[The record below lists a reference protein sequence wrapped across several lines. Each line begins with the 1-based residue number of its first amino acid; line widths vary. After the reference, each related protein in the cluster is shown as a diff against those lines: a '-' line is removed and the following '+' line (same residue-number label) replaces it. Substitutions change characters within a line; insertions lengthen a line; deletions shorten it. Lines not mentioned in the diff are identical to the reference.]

1 MRLIYFIIIISLSL
15 HSQNEIKSIDFD
27 EYSSLSKSKDFL
39 IVDVRTPEEHK
50 ISRINNSIN
59 INFYDEKF
67 INIFVKLN
75 ITVIWTSLIFL
86 NRIRLTHFFNIT
98 AITASSRTNNFHIK
112 DDGIPGFDECSG
124 TCGLL
129 PRASG
134 PPPNALEPPRVIP
147 PASSFSRI

>member
-67 INIFVKLN
+67 INMFKKIDYDKHVLIYCRSGRRSLEAVKILTDEGFGKIYDLKGGILALDKLN
-75 ITVIWTSLIFL
+75 IDFSSL
-86 NRIRLTHFFNIT
+86 
-98 AITASSRTNNFHIK
+98 
-112 DDGIPGFDECSG
+112 DD
-124 TCGLL
+124 
-129 PRASG
+129 
-134 PPPNALEPPRVIP
+134 
-147 PASSFSRI
+147 

>member
-67 INIFVKLN
+67 INRFKKIDYDKHVLIYCRSGRRSLEAVKILTDEGFSKLYDLRGGILSLDKLN
-75 ITVIWTSLIFL
+75 IDFGSL
-86 NRIRLTHFFNIT
+86 
-98 AITASSRTNNFHIK
+98 
-112 DDGIPGFDECSG
+112 DD
-124 TCGLL
+124 
-129 PRASG
+129 
-134 PPPNALEPPRVIP
+134 
-147 PASSFSRI
+147 

>member
-27 EYSSLSKSKDFL
+27 EYSFLSKSKDFL

-67 INIFVKLN
+67 INMFKKIDYDKHVLIYCRSGRRSLEAVKILTDEGFSKLYDLRGGILSLDKLN
-75 ITVIWTSLIFL
+75 IDFGSL
-86 NRIRLTHFFNIT
+86 
-98 AITASSRTNNFHIK
+98 
-112 DDGIPGFDECSG
+112 DD
-124 TCGLL
+124 
-129 PRASG
+129 
-134 PPPNALEPPRVIP
+134 
-147 PASSFSRI
+147 

>member
-67 INIFVKLN
+67 INMFKKIDHDKHVLIYCRSGRRSLEAVKILTDEGFGKIYDLKGGILALDKLN
-75 ITVIWTSLIFL
+75 IDFSSL
-86 NRIRLTHFFNIT
+86 
-98 AITASSRTNNFHIK
+98 
-112 DDGIPGFDECSG
+112 DD
-124 TCGLL
+124 
-129 PRASG
+129 
-134 PPPNALEPPRVIP
+134 
-147 PASSFSRI
+147 

>member
-39 IVDVRTPEEHK
+39 IIDVRTPEEHK

-67 INIFVKLN
+67 INMFKKIDYDKHVLIYCRSGRRSLEAAKILTDEGFGKIYDLKGGILALDKLN
-75 ITVIWTSLIFL
+75 IDFSSL
-86 NRIRLTHFFNIT
+86 
-98 AITASSRTNNFHIK
+98 
-112 DDGIPGFDECSG
+112 DD
-124 TCGLL
+124 
-129 PRASG
+129 
-134 PPPNALEPPRVIP
+134 
-147 PASSFSRI
+147 